1 MEASGAESRGLLDQ
15 ILNCLDD
22 VAALG
27 LKRHDEKTTFNTQVS
42 FSASVFRSVWASFG
56 VFFSGQIKTLQ
67 NTSKHLWT
75 VRWTGFGQVRAQKTP
90 EDTSVGVESKRST
103 PLAFSLL
110 VARED
115 DKTRRRGQEAT
126 LAGRRH

>member
-67 NTSKHLWT
+67 NTSKHSWA
-75 VRWTGFGQVRAQKTP
+75 VRWTGFG
-90 EDTSVGVESKRST
+90 
-103 PLAFSLL
+103 
-110 VARED
+110 
-115 DKTRRRGQEAT
+115 
-126 LAGRRH
+126 